1 MRRRPPRL
9 SLSRPQLALLRPPHL
24 SLSFSSD
31 LRAAPSRSSRAA
43 ATVSL
48 DLVAA
53 AQVLGP
59 SSGTPSCGRRC
70 VDLEEAR
77 PQVKCTDQE
86 QAVLL
91 SLLLGADRVRGVLPR
106 QFKLDFQRR
115 GLPPPTTTWLSR
127 ARRRLLPPQ
136 RHISSTPSM
145 ASSPTSRRPPAPC
158 AIRRWPHSQV
168 QDPVS
173 LSLIRSLSHPFSLC

>member
-9 SLSRPQLALLRPPHL
+9 SLSRPQL
-24 SLSFSSD
+24 
-31 LRAAPSRSSRAA
+31 
-43 ATVSL
+43 
-48 DLVAA
+48 
-53 AQVLGP
+53 VLGP
-59 SSGTPSCGRRC
+59 SSSTPSCGRRC

-77 PQVKCTDQE
+77 PQVKRTDQE

-106 QFKLDFQRR
+106 QFKLDFQLR
-115 GLPPPTTTWLSR
+115 GLPPPTMAWLSR

-136 RHISSTPSM
+136 CHISSTPSM

-168 QDPVS
+168 QDPS
-173 LSLIRSLSHPFSLC
+173 LSCRWSKGCAGASDENGWSSHREER